1 MWNTRNLQKS
11 ANRVEHEAV
20 DSLAGGEHYHGGAA
34 VEGVARCHEVPA
46 GLQSVLL
53 TGLIICGLRETA
65 SVVSLLILLPDST
78 SVERLH

>member
-1 MWNTRNLQKS
+1 MWNMRNLQKS

-65 SVVSLLILLPDST
+65 SVMSLLILLADST
-78 SVERLH
+78 S